1 MIYNQNDE
9 RNRNISLKI
18 VPKSVKN
25 TRLSARFSGYQA
37 KFSVVVSYAPKNV
50 AVIEYKEEFYQPLQ
64 SVVNSIPKHHITYIL
79 RDLNVVVGNDES
91 YCPQALGRHSMVVR
105 NKNGSKM
112 IDFPIAND
120 LVIGGSL
127 FPHRGYHHVNKHT

>member
-1 MIYNQNDE
+1 MIYAQNDE

-25 TRLSARFSGYQA
+25 TRLSARFSGCQTKLHKKIARFSGYQA

-50 AVIEYKEEFYQPLQ
+50 KVIEYEEKFYQPPQ
-64 SVVNSIPKHHITYIL
+64 SVVNSIPKHDIPYIL
-79 RDLNVVVGNDES
+79 RDLNVVVENDES

-105 NKNGSKM
+105 KKR
-112 IDFPIAND
+112 IEDD
-120 LVIGGSL
+120 
-127 FPHRGYHHVNKHT
+127 